1 MSRKYLRF
9 EQMGVFRP
17 MPVPQSFIDT
27 VRHEVWV
34 AWQFL
39 DVIHRPNA
47 NIKMTYIIAIPP
59 ATEPVSLAEVKA
71 GLRIT
76 YLIYK

>member
-1 MSRKYLRF
+1 MRKKYLRF
-9 EQMGVFRP
+9 EQMEVFRP

-47 NIKMTYIIAIPP
+47 NTKNDLHHRNTASDR
-59 ATEPVSLAEVKA
+59 ASLAC
-71 GLRIT
+71 
-76 YLIYK
+76 